1 MSIYVSTCCLK
12 NKNTVQVCEVFIKNK
27 IKNIELSYGNYNKNI
42 VSYLLK
48 KKKISFLLHN
58 YFPSPKK
65 SFVFNLASPNVK
77 IQKKSINLAIKAI
90 NISKKVRSSY
100 YSFHAGYLTDPD
112 VSELGGKIKNIKKVN
127 DKNLCLKIFL
137 KNINFLS
144 RIAQKKNVKLLIENN
159 VIHKNE
165 FNKFSKNTVLMSE
178 PKEMV
183 YIMKNTDKNV
193 HLLLDVAHLKISSS
207 TLKFNLISA
216 IKKLNKWVKGY
227 HLSENN
233 GKIDNNKN
241 LKYNSWF
248 WPYIKKGLNYYSLE
262 IYNNNIDKIKNQ
274 IALANNK
281 IKK

>member
-12 NKNTVQVCEVFIKNK
+12 NKNTAQVCEIFIKNK

-48 KKKISFLLHN
+48 KKKKFLLHN

-65 SFVFNLASPNVK
+65 SFVFNLASPNIK

-90 NISKKVRSSY
+90 NISKKIKSSY

-112 VSELGGKIKNIKKVN
+112 VSELGGKIKKKKIN

-137 KNINFLS
+137 KNVNFLS
-144 RIAQKKNVKLLIENN
+144 KIAQKKNVKLLIENN

-178 PKEMV
+178 PKEII

-193 HLLLDVAHLKISSS
+193 HLLLDVAHLKISSN